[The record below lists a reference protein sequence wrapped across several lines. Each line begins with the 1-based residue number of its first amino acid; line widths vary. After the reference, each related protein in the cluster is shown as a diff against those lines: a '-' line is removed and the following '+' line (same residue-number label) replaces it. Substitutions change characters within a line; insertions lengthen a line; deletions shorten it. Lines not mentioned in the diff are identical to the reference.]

1 MSTIIFTLL
10 ISFLACFIFLKIW
23 IRKCQYMGM
32 LWEDM
37 NKWKMPKDV
46 ASSGGLIVL
55 FSFLIGV
62 FFYVALR
69 TFWGVEENTL
79 IFASLMTVVL
89 AGFIGFIDDM
99 LGWKKKGLSKR
110 ARLFALLIAAI
121 PLMVINAGEKIISLP
136 LFGNVNFGIFYP
148 LFLIPLG
155 VVGVTSVYNF
165 LAGFNGLE
173 AGLGVLILSF
183 LSYVAYTS
191 GNSWLAIVGIIMVF
205 SLLAFLIF
213 NWCPAKVFGGN
224 VLTYSIGS
232 LIVTMAIIGNFEKI
246 AFIVFIPF
254 IIEMFLK
261 LRGKLE
267 IQSFGKPNK
276 DGSLSLKYEKIYG
289 LTHFGIWFL
298 SKFKKKVYE
307 KDVVLL
313 IFFIELIFI
322 GIAFLSFKGMF

>member
-1 MSTIIFTLL
+1 MSIIVL
-10 ISFLACFIFLKIW
+10 SFIVSFIFCFIFLKIW
-23 IRKCQYMGM
+23 IKKCNHLGM

-37 NKWKMPKDV
+37 NKWKNPKNV

-62 FFYVALR
+62 FLYVALR

-79 IFASLMTVVL
+79 IFSSLMTIVL
-89 AGFIGFIDDM
+89 AGFVGFIDDF
-99 LGWKKKGLSKR
+99 LGWRKKGLSKK
-110 ARLFALLIAAI
+110 ARLFSLLIAGI
-121 PLMVINAGEKIISLP
+121 PLIVINAGEKTMSLP
-136 LFGNVNFGIFYP
+136 FFGNVNFGIFYP

-183 LSYVAYTS
+183 LSYVAYINGS
-191 GNSWLAIVGIIMVF
+191 AWLAVVGICMVF
-205 SLLAFLIF
+205 SLISFLIF

-224 VLTYSIGS
+224 VLTYTIGS
-232 LIVTMAIIGNFEKI
+232 LIVTMAIMGNFEKV
-246 AFIVFIPF
+246 AFVVFIPF

-261 LRGKLE
+261 LRGNLE

-276 DGSLSLKYEKIYG
+276 DGSLSLRYEKIYG

-307 KDVVLL
+307 RDVV
-313 IFFIELIFI
+313 IFILFIELIFI
-322 GIAFLSFKGMF
+322 GIAFLMIL

>member
-1 MSTIIFTLL
+1 MSIIIFSLV
-10 ISFLACFIFLKIW
+10 ISFITCFIFLKFW
-23 IRKCQYMGM
+23 IRKCHYLGM

-37 NKWKMPKDV
+37 NKWKTPKNV

-55 FSFLIGV
+55 FSFLMGV
-62 FFYVALR
+62 FSYVALR

-110 ARLFALLIAAI
+110 ARLFALLIAAV
-121 PLMVINAGEKIISLP
+121 PLIVINAGEKTINLP
-136 LFGNVNFGIFYP
+136 FLGIVNFGIFYP

-183 LSYVAYTS
+183 LSYVSYVS
-191 GNSWLAIVGIIMVF
+191 GNPWLSVVGITMVF

-224 VLTYSIGS
+224 ILTYSIGS
-232 LIVTMAIIGNFEKI
+232 LIATMAIMGNFEKI
-246 AFIVFIPF
+246 AFITFIPF
-254 IIEMFLK
+254 IIEMILK

-276 DGSLSLKYEKIYG
+276 DGSLSLKYEKICG

-298 SKFKKKVYE
+298 SKFKKRVYE

-313 IFFIELIFI
+313 ILFIEFIFI
-322 GIAFLSFKGMF
+322 GIAFLSFKGLF